1 MHKTTIEEWEWL
13 WKQPWEYRMFWPAQD
28 FSQMETAEHLLSDLI
43 VLQILCLASI
53 PVQSDSPREEEIDGF
68 AAESP

>member
-1 MHKTTIEEWEWL
+1 
-13 WKQPWEYRMFWPAQD
+13 
-28 FSQMETAEHLLSDLI
+28 METAEHLLSDLI